1 MKVFNP
7 YLEFNFND
15 AEENIYKLLIQ
26 LSLIPR
32 KDSKSPYHKI
42 KATDLVEISKYS
54 KPKVYD
60 IIKRLE
66 ERNLIQV
73 DNTRPMFL
81 KPINPEIAIQNLLI
95 SRKNELEKA
104 SESIINELK
113 SLPKLDINY
122 SFSEVPPLTFIT
134 GIEEYHKLMRNALK
148 GAKDEVILIIAYLVR
163 DEEGLLR
170 DYIKGAL
177 KRGIKVK
184 ILYGGPPKFRIYFRK
199 EILEPNKISENQISS
214 KIDVKAINF
223 APPLRMTLVDNR
235 ELVLTLIKGSRK
247 DSKINISEVSALH
260 SDHEEL
266 MEYARRTYI
275 LLRPTADA
283 RLAAKL
289 KG

>member
-1 MKVFNP
+1 MTIFNP
-7 YLEFNFND
+7 FLEFNFND

-32 KDSKSPYHKI
+32 KDSKSLFNKI

-66 ERNLIQV
+66 ERSLIQI

-81 KPINPEIAIQNLLI
+81 KPIDPEIAIQNLLI
-95 SRKNELEKA
+95 SRKSELEKA

-113 SLPKLDINY
+113 SLPKLAINFP
-122 SFSEVPPLTFIT
+122 FSEVPPLTFVT
-134 GIEEYHKLMRNALK
+134 GLEEYHKMMRNALK
-148 GAKDEVILIIAYLVR
+148 GAKDEIILIIAYLIK
-163 DEEGLLR
+163 DEEGPLR
-170 DYIKGAL
+170 DYIDQAL
-177 KRGIKVK
+177 KKGVKIK

-199 EILEPNKISENQISS
+199 EILEPNNLSENQLSG
-214 KIDVKAINF
+214 KVDVKAINF

-235 ELVLTLIKGSRK
+235 ELIMTLIKGSIK
-247 DSKINISEVSALH
+247 GAKTNITEVSALY

-283 RLAAKL
+283 RLAAQL
-289 KG
+289 KR